1 VIGVERFAQL
11 QAAIEFLAEPR
22 GILADDGLG
31 EDEWRHTV
39 SFYLAAFESQMRAGR
54 SELGVRYLAAYFAAI
69 DAYRSPAAP
78 VRPASAETAEVDVNQ
93 AREGMRARGI
103 PFRPPTDNPPSPSNV
118 PVAVAMA
125 RPAVDGSPDLAPSPA
140 GDDEPSPDTIATERA
155 APRSLPFEHAGDL
168 MKLDRYAEMA
178 AELRVRPAD
187 ASAIMACFGLDTHEQ
202 RERIHTLWRRRFE
215 ANPALFATFTEA
227 VEQKSAV
234 LQSKPPNDE

>member
-1 VIGVERFAQL
+1 
-11 QAAIEFLAEPR
+11 
-22 GILADDGLG
+22 
-31 EDEWRHTV
+31 
-39 SFYLAAFESQMRAGR
+39 
-54 SELGVRYLAAYFAAI
+54 
-69 DAYRSPAAP
+69 
-78 VRPASAETAEVDVNQ
+78 
-93 AREGMRARGI
+93 
-103 PFRPPTDNPPSPSNV
+103 
-118 PVAVAMA
+118 
-125 RPAVDGSPDLAPSPA
+125 
-140 GDDEPSPDTIATERA
+140 
-155 APRSLPFEHAGDL
+155 